1 MKKIGVIGSGS
12 WGTAIAA
19 TLAENGHKVTIWSY
33 LKEEYEMLNEHHEHK
48 NFLPGV
54 ILPQSVSYTNSMEEA
69 VKGMDMLVVAVPSFA
84 VRSTVCE
91 IKKYYD
97 NQTVVSI
104 SKGFE
109 DKTLLCLSQ
118 VIEDELK
125 PEKKVCVLSG
135 PSHAEEVG
143 KKMPTTLVAASEDIE
158 IANEVQDTFMCEYL
172 RVYTSI
178 DVIGVQLGA
187 ALKNVISLC
196 VGIADGMGY
205 GDNLKAALMT
215 RGMAEIIRLGVK
227 MGGKPETFSGLS
239 GMGDLIV
246 TCTSMHS
253 RNRRAGILIGQGV
266 SPKEAQKQVGMV
278 VEGII
283 ACESAY
289 TLSKKYDVEMPIV
302 SEAYSVLY
310 ENADVKDAM
319 KSLMMRDKKSEH

>member
-12 WGTAIAA
+12 WGTAISA

-33 LKEEYEMLNEHHEHK
+33 LKDEYEMLNKFHEHK
-48 NFLPGV
+48 SFLPGV
-54 ILPQSVSYTNSMEEA
+54 VLPDSVSYTNSIEEA
-69 VKGMDMLVVAVPSFA
+69 VKGMDMIVIATPSFA
-84 VRSTVCE
+84 VRSTVKE
-91 IKKYYD
+91 VKKYYE

-104 SKGFE
+104 AKGFE
-109 DKTLLCLSQ
+109 DKTLLCLSE

-125 PEKKVCVLSG
+125 PFKKVCVLSG

-143 KKMPTTLVAASEDIE
+143 KKMATTLVAASENTDI
-158 IANEVQDTFMCEYL
+158 AKEVQDTFMCEYL
-172 RVYTSI
+172 RIYTST
-178 DVIGVQLGA
+178 DVVGVQLGA

-196 VGIADGMGY
+196 VGIADGLGY

-227 MGGKPETFSGLS
+227 MGGRIETFSGLS
-239 GMGDLIV
+239 GIGDLIV

-253 RNRRAGILIGQGV
+253 RNRRAGVLIGKGV
-266 SPKEAQKQVGMV
+266 SPEEAKKQVGMV

-289 TLSKKYDVEMPIV
+289 TLSKKFDVEMPIV
-302 SEAYSVLY
+302 NEAYSVLY
-310 ENADVKDAM
+310 ENADVRESM
-319 KSLMMRDKKSEH
+319 RTLMLRDKKSEI